1 MTPIHLAAWY
11 GLTQSVERL
20 KDKYDSPID
29 NIETLNGRNPIHFAA
44 MNGHLEI
51 VKVLAKFADV
61 PNAPDD
67 NGTTPINYAA
77 MDGNLEIVEF
87 LTKLTDYP
95 NAPNNYG
102 NTPIHYAAW
111 DGNLEIV
118 EFLSKFTDDPNEP
131 DNSGLTLEAMKIA
144 KYRGHTQIVK
154 YLEEYAST
162 N

>member
-51 VKVLAKFADV
+51 VKLLTKFADV
-61 PNAPDD
+61 PNAPDQ
-67 NGTTPINYAA
+67 IR
-77 MDGNLEIVEF
+77 
-87 LTKLTDYP
+87 
-95 NAPNNYG
+95 
-102 NTPIHYAAW
+102 NTPIHYASCS
-111 DGNLEIV
+111 GNLEIV
-118 EFLSKFTDDPNEP
+118 EFLSKFTDAPNP
-131 DNSGLTLEAMKIA
+131 PNIIGFTPMKMA
-144 KYRGHTQIVK
+144 KSRGYTQIVK
-154 YLEEYAST
+154 FLEEHASST